1 MLTAACDQG
10 PAHVQQTWGP
20 PVSLVAANVGPKQ
33 SLPADG
39 TIQLAFDRLLLPTT
53 AVRQSFILLDANQNA
68 LEPIVTYDP
77 VTRVVS
83 LSNPN
88 AGGGAWLNP
97 GQPYSVFLGIAKLG
111 DDESGLRAID
121 GAPLS
126 ASSAGQLGFLVSAAT
141 GLVVS
146 DSKTNFCNDVLPIF
160 AARCSAGQCHG
171 APTTQLP
178 SERFPDGETQPA
190 AGLLLE
196 TSAGVQATAI
206 SRVAQGSNTGPSSG
220 IGEAPGPHFGI
231 DMPIVDPGNP
241 SNSWLMYKLLLAV
254 PQPDSLEANVDGG
267 GSGILINTSCA
278 GAPAP
283 VIQPPPNT
291 QYALISDE
299 ERARLSDYVL
309 GKQMPYPPDLGAP
322 ANSVDNEQQNL
333 TMPELERVR
342 AWIAA
347 GAVVSDCSVCSP

>member
-1 MLTAACDQG
+1 M
-10 PAHVQQTWGP
+10 
-20 PVSLVAANVGPKQ
+20 GPKQ
-33 SLPADG
+33 TLPADG
-39 TIQLAFDRLLLPTT
+39 TIQLAFDRLLLPAT
-53 AVRQSFILLDANQNA
+53 AVRQSFILVDANKNA

-88 AGGGAWLNP
+88 AGGGAWLTP
-97 GQPYSVFLGIAKLG
+97 GQPYSVFLQVAKMG

-126 ASSAGQLGFLVSAAT
+126 ASSAGEIGFLVGAAT
-141 GLVVS
+141 NLVLS

-160 AARCSAGQCHG
+160 SARCSASQCHG
-171 APTTQLP
+171 APTTIP
-178 SERFPDGETQPA
+178 INANTDPATRERFPDGKTQPA

-196 TSAGVQATAI
+196 TSTGVQATAI
-206 SRVAQGSNTGPSSG
+206 GRVAQGANTGALAG
-220 IGEAPGPHFGI
+220 TAEAQGAHFGF

-254 PQPDSLEANVDGG
+254 PQPDALEADRDGG
-267 GSGILINTSCA
+267 GTGVLKNTVCT
-278 GAPAP
+278 GAPLP
-283 VIQPPPNT
+283 VVQPAPNT
-291 QYALISDE
+291 QYELMSDD
-299 ERARLSDYVL
+299 ERARLGNYVL
-309 GKQMPYPPDLGAP
+309 GKQMPYPPDLGASP
-322 ANSVDNEQQNL
+322 SSTDNEQQNL

-347 GAVVSDCSVCSP
+347 GAVVSDCSVCSN